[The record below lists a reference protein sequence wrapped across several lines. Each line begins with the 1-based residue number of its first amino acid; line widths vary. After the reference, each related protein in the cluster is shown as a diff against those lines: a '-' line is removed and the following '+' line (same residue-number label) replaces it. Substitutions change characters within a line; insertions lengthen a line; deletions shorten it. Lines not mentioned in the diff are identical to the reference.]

1 MKVLV
6 IGSDG
11 QLGLEFQK
19 ISNSCD
25 SLSWVFSTIK
35 TLDLLKLDTIK
46 SFLND
51 INPSVIINCAAYTA
65 VDKAEAESELA
76 GIINYKAVDII
87 SNWTSDHNKKLI
99 HFSTDYVFDG
109 LSQIPLN

>member
-19 ISNSCD
+19 FSNSYN

-35 TLDLLKLDTIK
+35 TLDLLKLDTIS

-51 INPSVIINCAAYTA
+51 INPSVIINCAAYTS
-65 VDKAEAESELA
+65 VD
-76 GIINYKAVDII
+76 
-87 SNWTSDHNKKLI
+87 
-99 HFSTDYVFDG
+99 
-109 LSQIPLN
+109 

>member
-19 ISNSCD
+19 ISNSLD

-35 TLDLLKLDTIK
+35 TLDLIK
-46 SFLND
+46 IRND
-51 INPSVIINCAAYTA
+51 
-65 VDKAEAESELA
+65 
-76 GIINYKAVDII
+76 
-87 SNWTSDHNKKLI
+87 
-99 HFSTDYVFDG
+99 
-109 LSQIPLN
+109 

>member
-19 ISNSCD
+19 ISNSYD

-35 TLDLLKLDTIK
+35 TLDLLRLDTIS

-51 INPSVIINCAAYTA
+51 INPSVIINCAAYTN
-65 VDKAEAESELA
+65 VDKAETESELA
-76 GIINYKAVDII
+76 NIINYR
-87 SNWTSDHNKKLI
+87 
-99 HFSTDYVFDG
+99 G
-109 LSQIPLN
+109 R

>member
-19 ISNSCD
+19 FSNSYN

-35 TLDLLKLDTIK
+35 TLDLLKLDTI
-46 SFLND
+46 SFFLNN
-51 INPSVIINCAAYTA
+51 INPSVIVNCAAYTN
-65 VDKAEAESELA
+65 VDKAETEPKLA
-76 GIINYKAVDII
+76 NTINYKAVDII
-87 SNWTSDHNKKLI
+87 SK
-99 HFSTDYVFDG
+99 
-109 LSQIPLN
+109 

>member
-19 ISNSCD
+19 ISNSFD

-35 TLDLLKLDTIK
+35 TLDLLRLE
-46 SFLND
+46 
-51 INPSVIINCAAYTA
+51 P
-65 VDKAEAESELA
+65 
-76 GIINYKAVDII
+76 
-87 SNWTSDHNKKLI
+87 LI
-99 HFSTDYVFDG
+99 LF
-109 LSQIPLN
+109 